1 LRDLFSI
8 VNDLKFKPKIHKVID
23 YQNSVEGLKELYGG
37 KCVGKIVVTINWYYW
52 LSIILNL

>member
-37 KCVGKIVVTINWYYW
+37 ASQGEVRVKMRGK
-52 LSIILNL
+52 SSHC